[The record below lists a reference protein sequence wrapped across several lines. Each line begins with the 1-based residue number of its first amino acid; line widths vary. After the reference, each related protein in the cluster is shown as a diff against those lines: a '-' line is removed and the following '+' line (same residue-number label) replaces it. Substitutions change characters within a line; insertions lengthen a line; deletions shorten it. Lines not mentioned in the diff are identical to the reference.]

1 MPKVLVGNIKGPK
14 GDQGL
19 QGPQGPQGLKGDTG
33 DVGPQGPQGDQGLQG
48 IQGPQGEKGEKGD
61 TGAQGP
67 QGLKGD
73 PGDTGP
79 QGNPGPQGPTGETG
93 PQGPEGPQ
101 GPQGIPGTAGQNG
114 VGVATGGTDGQI
126 LVKNADTDYS
136 TEWTDLID
144 DSSAST
150 TKPYSGSK
158 VNSLM
163 STINSSISSINTKL
177 NSLGKVQEIDQTITA
192 ATTNITVNTDITSD
206 SYEVTIG
213 PGLGIS
219 GDQMDIMAE
228 AGPMITSATGT
239 TVVVTCKK
247 GAPSS
252 GFPIKLI
259 VKRIKP

>member
-1 MPKVLVGNIKGPK
+1 MPKVLIGNIKGPK
-14 GDQGL
+14 GDQGDTGPQGPQGVKGDTGETGAQGPKGEQGIQGPQGIQGE
-19 QGPQGPQGLKGDTG
+19 QGPQGPQGEPGAQGATG
-33 DVGPQGPQGDQGLQG
+33 PT
-48 IQGPQGEKGEKGD
+48 GPQGEPGVA
-61 TGAQGP
+61 GA
-67 QGLKGD
+67 
-73 PGDTGP
+73 
-79 QGNPGPQGPTGETG
+79 
-93 PQGPEGPQ
+93 
-101 GPQGIPGTAGQNG
+101 NG

-126 LVKNADTDYS
+126 LIKNSDTDYS

-158 VNSLM
+158 VNSLI

-177 NSLGKVQEIDQTITA
+177 NSLGKVQEINQTITA

>member
-14 GDQGL
+14 GDQGDTGPQGPQGVKGDTGETGAQGPKGEQGIQGPQGIQGE
-19 QGPQGPQGLKGDTG
+19 QGPQGPQGEPGEQGATG
-33 DVGPQGPQGDQGLQG
+33 PT
-48 IQGPQGEKGEKGD
+48 GPQGEPGVA
-61 TGAQGP
+61 GA
-67 QGLKGD
+67 
-73 PGDTGP
+73 
-79 QGNPGPQGPTGETG
+79 
-93 PQGPEGPQ
+93 
-101 GPQGIPGTAGQNG
+101 NG

-126 LVKNADTDYS
+126 LIKNSDTDYS

-158 VNSLM
+158 VNSLIT
-163 STINSSISSINTKL
+163 TINSSISSINTKL
-177 NSLGKVQEIDQTITA
+177 NSLGKVQEINKTITA

-213 PGLGIS
+213 PGLNIS

>member
-1 MPKVLVGNIKGPK
+1 MPKVLIGNIKGPK
-14 GDQGL
+14 GDQGDTGPQGPQGVKGDTGETGAQGPKGEQGIQGPQGIQGE
-19 QGPQGPQGLKGDTG
+19 QGPQGPQGEPGEQGATG
-33 DVGPQGPQGDQGLQG
+33 PT
-48 IQGPQGEKGEKGD
+48 GPQGEPGVA
-61 TGAQGP
+61 GA
-67 QGLKGD
+67 
-73 PGDTGP
+73 
-79 QGNPGPQGPTGETG
+79 
-93 PQGPEGPQ
+93 
-101 GPQGIPGTAGQNG
+101 NG

-158 VNSLM
+158 VNSLVT
-163 STINSSISSINTKL
+163 TINSSISSINTKL
-177 NSLGKVQEIDQTITA
+177 NSLGKVQEINQTITA